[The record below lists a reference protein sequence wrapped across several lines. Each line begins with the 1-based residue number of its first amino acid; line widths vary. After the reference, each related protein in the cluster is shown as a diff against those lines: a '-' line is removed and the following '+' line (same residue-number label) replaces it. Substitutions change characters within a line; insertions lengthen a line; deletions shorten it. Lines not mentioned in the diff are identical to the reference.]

1 MFNLAFGVPRSAS
14 AAGSAF
20 GVNGVQIGPTNFQWT
35 HTLVANPTTRPD
47 GSALINGDRIY
58 DSTTGEE
65 WWWNGTLWLSHL
77 FQSQS
82 WVNNFTNTI
91 TVNTLVDTPIGRD
104 VFVKEVIYSFSPSTN
119 VTTTATNTITAAV
132 RTLGPASTLLFNNPL
147 PVGTVFTSGVRT
159 AIKQSVGVTA
169 SVRTLG
175 AAASGIALSST
186 NTTGF
191 TLNSCSFGLRW
202 AIVR

>member
-1 MFNLAFGVPRSAS
+1 MSIIEFGVPTPAP
-14 AAGSAF
+14 AF
-20 GVNGVQIGPTNFQWT
+20 GANGLKLNATNYQWV
-35 HTLVANPTTRPD
+35 HTLAANPLIRPD
-47 GSALINGDRIY
+47 GSPLISGDRIY
-58 DSTTGEE
+58 DTTTGEA
-65 WWWNGTLWLSHL
+65 WWWNGTLWLSHE

-104 VFVKEVIYSFSPSTN
+104 VFVKEVIYSFSPSN
-119 VTTTATNTITAAV
+119 NITTTAANTITSV
-132 RTLGPASTLLFNNPL
+132 LRTLGPTGVIVSNQTL
-147 PVGTVFTSGVRT
+147 PVGTVFNTGVRT
-159 AIKQSVGVTA
+159 AIKPSVGVTA

-175 AAASGIALSST
+175 AAASGIALAST

-202 AIVR
+202 ALVR